1 MNERTQQK
9 TEQMQSIMLCLGKE
23 RLLSIY
29 NSVFGFSIPRPK
41 SGKKKIER
49 KIVLLYYCFFFK
61 KKKGGKKRE
70 IGFVCYVVDEFE
82 CVWGLWVGYQQ
93 LKSMSS
99 IKSQTK
105 PFPFH
110 ILPNRLLCKVASLL
124 IIICTPQWL
133 LLLLLLL
140 TNPSKITN

>member
-9 TEQMQSIMLCLGKE
+9 TEQLQSIMLCLGKE

-49 KIVLLYYCFFFK
+49 KIVLLLLLFLK
-61 KKKGGKKRE
+61 KKRKRKKGGKKRE

-93 LKSMSS
+93 SKS
-99 IKSQTK
+99 I
-105 PFPFH
+105 
-110 ILPNRLLCKVASLL
+110 
-124 IIICTPQWL
+124 
-133 LLLLLLL
+133 
-140 TNPSKITN
+140 